1 MPEELFEE
9 RTEEP
14 TPRRREEARKRG
26 QIVKSR
32 ELSSVAVLG
41 TGFFGFM
48 LLSFLFFQ
56 QFYLIFYHCINSY
69 YTDLNLSFLIYLAH
83 FLLKTLGKVLLPFFS
98 ILCFVVILVYLLQ
111 TGGGVLASQAIGLNF
126 DRINP
131 VSGFKRLFSLTAAFE
146 LLKVIV
152 KLAIITGI
160 SYFIITKYLPYILKL
175 FGVSPNYLAF
185 SFKVFLKDFV
195 SKLLV
200 LLVFLGILDWL
211 YARWDLDKKL
221 RLTRK
226 ELKEEI
232 KQTEGDPL
240 VKAKI
245 RQKQREMARRRMLA
259 EVPKADVIITNPT
272 HYAVALKYE
281 ISKDPA
287 PQVVAKGK
295 DFLAQKIKEI
305 AKEHKVPIYEDPPL
319 ARLLYEKVD
328 LGEYIPQD
336 LYQVVAKVLAYVY
349 KLKNKKVM

>member
-1 MPEELFEE
+1 MPEEPFEE

-41 TGFFGFM
+41 TGFLGFM

-56 QFYLIFYHCINSY
+56 QFYLIFYHCLNSY
-69 YTDLNLSFLIYLAH
+69 YTEFSLPFLVYLAH
-83 FLLKTLGKVLLPFFS
+83 FLLKTLGKVLLPFFF
-98 ILCFVVILVYLLQ
+98 ILCLVVILVYLLQ
-111 TGGGVLASQAIGLNF
+111 TGGGVLASQAIGFNF
-126 DRINP
+126 ERINP
-131 VSGFKRLFSLTAAFE
+131 VSGFKSLFSLTAVFE
-146 LLKVIV
+146 LIKSIL
-152 KLAIITGI
+152 KLAIIAGV
-160 SYFIITKYLPYILKL
+160 SYFIVMKYFPYILKL
-175 FGVSPNYLAF
+175 FGVNPKYLAF
-185 SFKVFLKDFV
+185 SFKIFLKDFV
-195 SKLLV
+195 SKLLI

-211 YARWDLDKKL
+211 YARWDLEKKL

-232 KQTEGDPL
+232 KQTEGDPW

-245 RQKQREMARRRMLA
+245 RQKQREMARKRMLA
-259 EVPKADVIITNPT
+259 EVPKADVVITNPT

-281 ISKDPA
+281 FGKAPA

-305 AKEHKVPIYEDPPL
+305 AIENKVPIYEDPPL

-328 LGEYIPQD
+328 IGEYIPQE
-336 LYQVVAKVLAYVY
+336 LYQVVAKVLAYIY
-349 KLKNKKVM
+349 KLKNKKVV